1 MAWNATPVADG
12 VERLRRWAEE
22 HRGVPPAFGRVRAS
36 LQTIAVGA
44 TAVRLPLVPELLLP
58 DGAATGAVTAML
70 GDFGL
75 ATAVIS
81 SLPDLRGATTVA
93 LTVDHLAR
101 PPVSGALVA
110 TCTATPYAG
119 GAPQHASG
127 EVRDDGGRL
136 LTRLSGW
143 LMATPAEPA
152 GMERIGLVEEP
163 PAAHLLDLLRVP
175 TGSSFDL
182 VGRDAL
188 SNAIGSLHGGIAALA
203 CSLAAEAALP
213 EQRPLTAGFTFLRP
227 TPREGSVAVRAD
239 VLRQGRRTGV
249 VQVTVVGGDGRH
261 LVQAQVV
268 TGSPS
273 PGA

>member
-1 MAWNATPVADG
+1 VG
-12 VERLRRWAEE
+12 
-22 HRGVPPAFGRVRAS
+22 AS
-36 LQTIAVGA
+36 LEGIAVGA
-44 TAVRLPLVPELLLP
+44 TTVRLPLAPELLLP
-58 DGAATGAVTAML
+58 GAAPTGAVTAML
-70 GDFGL
+70 ADFGL

-93 LTVDHLAR
+93 LTVDHLGV
-101 PPVSGALVA
+101 PPPTGALVA

-127 EVRDDGGRL
+127 EVQDDTGRL
-136 LTRLSGW
+136 LARLSGW

-152 GMERIGLVEEP
+152 GMERVGRVEEP
-163 PAAHLLDLLRVP
+163 TAAHLLDLLRVP
-175 TGSSFDL
+175 AGSSFEL
-182 VGRDAL
+182 GRPGRPEQRHRQPARR
-188 SNAIGSLHGGIAALA
+188 NRALA

-268 TGSPS
+268 TGSPA